1 MNTPA
6 YGAQEEQ
13 PNDGRT
19 ALRDAMVK
27 PLGSTLAS
35 HPAATFGQ
43 PKRSQS
49 AVPFEG
55 EDDASQDYVQPGIL
69 VPPCEWR

>member
-1 MNTPA
+1 MKTPA
-6 YGAQEEQ
+6 CGAQEEQ
-13 PNDGRT
+13 SDDGRA

-55 EDDASQDYVQPGIL
+55 EDDTSQDYVEPGKL
-69 VPPCEWR
+69 VSSFV